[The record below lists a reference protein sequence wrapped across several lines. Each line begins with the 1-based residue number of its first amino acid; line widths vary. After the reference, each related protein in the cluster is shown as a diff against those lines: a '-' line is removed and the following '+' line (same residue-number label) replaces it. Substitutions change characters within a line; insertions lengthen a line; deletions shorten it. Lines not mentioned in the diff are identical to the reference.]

1 MLGFAIGG
9 QVLLEKVF
17 SWPGMGRELVEAV
30 NSMDYPVV
38 QAAFLILGAIVV
50 IGNFLADIL
59 YSYLDPRVK
68 VG

>member
-1 MLGFAIGG
+1 
-9 QVLLEKVF
+9 
-17 SWPGMGRELVEAV
+17 MGREVVEAV
-30 NSMDYPVV
+30 NSMDCAAV
-38 QAAFLILGAIVV
+38 QAVFLILGAIVV